1 MISYPITKEKN
12 IYLLNLSV
20 MIATIFC
27 CNAKRGRFQTD
38 LYPTDKVLSYFP
50 KRTYGCVTPPGT
62 VYSNCHSSNVIYP
75 IQCLKC

>member
-1 MISYPITKEKN
+1 
-12 IYLLNLSV
+12 

-75 IQCLKC
+75 IQCLKCEMLYVAETAQNLYEGVK